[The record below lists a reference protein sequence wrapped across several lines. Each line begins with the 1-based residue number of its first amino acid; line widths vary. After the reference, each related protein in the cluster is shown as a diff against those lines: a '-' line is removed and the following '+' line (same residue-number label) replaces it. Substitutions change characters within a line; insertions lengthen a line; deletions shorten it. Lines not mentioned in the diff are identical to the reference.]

1 MPRVCLWMVRS
12 SLAWLLAGYTIA
24 GLLLINK
31 ALNLYEPIWSLRA
44 THIWMLLLGW
54 LVQLSAGVMVWIM
67 PRLVATRDRG
77 DLRPIWV
84 MYFALNAGM
93 LLAALQPPLSR
104 FINPTVLAWMAP
116 LAGVLL
122 VVAVLSFVV
131 HIWRR
136 IRPFVDYPHPPAPKM
151 KSKELT

>member
-1 MPRVCLWMVRS
+1 MPRVCMWMLRS
-12 SLAWLLAGYTIA
+12 SLTWMLIGYSIG
-24 GLLLINK
+24 GLLLANK
-31 ALNLYEPIWSLRA
+31 ALNFFEPIWSLRF

-54 LVQLSAGVMVWIM
+54 LVQLSTGMMVWIM
-67 PRLVATRDRG
+67 PRLVKTRDRG

-104 FINPTVLAWMAP
+104 LIDPDKLAWMAP

-122 VVAVLSFVV
+122 IVAVLSFAL
-131 HIWRR
+131 HIRPR
-136 IRPFVDYPHPPAPKM
+136 IRPVVEYPVPPAPKRGN
-151 KSKELT
+151 KEST